1 MPDDSISTGDAL
13 LAKKDRTSTVLFY
26 IIIIF
31 FVGFI
36 VLSLFFTHNIVD
48 GDSMQNT
55 LQNEQFVILQRAGY
69 TIKAGDIVTVGNI
82 PNHDEPLIKRVVA
95 LGGDR
100 VLFMR
105 SNDGQYVDLYVCKAG
120 SGTFKKVD
128 EPYIKER
135 MGIGASYETVGL
147 CPHIADISAVDLFA
161 TDGSYSSERE
171 TIVNFAL
178 FVKKGEIFY
187 LGDNRNHSSDSRVY
201 GTSPRS
207 DVLGKVIKIVDCGS
221 NADKILSF
229 LYK

>member
-1 MPDDSISTGDAL
+1 MDDAISTGDAL
-13 LAKKDRTSTVLFY
+13 LAKKDRTSSVLFY

-31 FVGFI
+31 LVGFI
-36 VLSLFFTHNIVD
+36 CLSMFFTHNIVD
-48 GDSMQNT
+48 GESMENT
-55 LQNEQFVILQRAGY
+55 LQNEQFVILQRAGFS
-69 TIKAGDIVTVGNI
+69 IKAGDIVTVGNI

-105 SNDGQYVDLYVCKAG
+105 SNDGQYVDLYVCK
-120 SGTFKKVD
+120 SGNAVFEKVN

-135 MGIGASYETVGL
+135 MGIGASYEKVGL

-161 TDGSYSSERE
+161 TDGSHSAERE
-171 TIVNFAL
+171 TITRYAFLVG
-178 FVKKGEIFY
+178 KGDIFY

-207 DVLGKVIKIVDCGS
+207 DVLGKVIKIVESGS

>member
-1 MPDDSISTGDAL
+1 MSGEEISTGEAL

-31 FVGFI
+31 LACFI
-36 VLSLFFTHNIVD
+36 SLSLFFTHNIVD

-69 TIKAGDIVTVGNI
+69 TVRAGDIVTVGNI

-95 LGGDR
+95 LEGDR

-120 SGTFKKVD
+120 DAIFEMVE

-135 MGIGASYETVGL
+135 MNIGASYETVGL
-147 CPHIADISAVDLFA
+147 CPHLPNISAVDIYS
-161 TDGSYSSERE
+161 TDKAYSAERD
-171 TIVNFAL
+171 TLKRYAL
-178 FVKKGEIFY
+178 YVKKGEIFF
-187 LGDNRNHSSDSRVY
+187 LGDNRNHSSDSRIY

-207 DVLGKVIKIVDCGS
+207 DILGKVIKIVESGS